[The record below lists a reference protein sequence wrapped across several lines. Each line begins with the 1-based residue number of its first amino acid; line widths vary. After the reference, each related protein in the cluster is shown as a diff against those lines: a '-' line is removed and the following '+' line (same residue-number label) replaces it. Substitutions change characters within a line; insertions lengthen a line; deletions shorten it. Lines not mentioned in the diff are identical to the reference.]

1 MKLNYGLTPQEEQ
14 PAEAVAYG
22 YKTAR
27 ESDKYRDFIDLQ
39 KTVNT
44 TLQKNSEKQVNKLED
59 SNLNAVQTG
68 GSWNKSE

>member
-1 MKLNYGLTPQEEQ
+1 MKLNYKLTPQEEQ
-14 PAEAVAYG
+14 PVEYS

-39 KTVNT
+39 KTVNA

-59 SNLNAVQTG
+59 NNLSVIQTG
-68 GSWNKSE
+68 GAWNK